1 MIYNKKQAIIGYILD
16 FIQVLVFIL
25 PVLLEYFSREKM
37 GVIRYL
43 VFKNQ
48 GFQKTI
54 FTLQLISLYKCAL
67 FSGFIL
73 CIILLIYNYNKI
85 RYIGITKPIISGIV
99 FNLLGIVFMLNKHIE
114 LLNSYYF
121 FLISIFTIII
131 LQYIKLLINYLL
143 KNTTE

>member
-1 MIYNKKQAIIGYILD
+1 MICNKKQAIIGYILD
-16 FIQVLVFIL
+16 FVQILVFIL
-25 PVLLEYFSREKM
+25 PVILEYYSREKM

-54 FTLQLISLYKCAL
+54 FTLQLISLYKCIL
-67 FSGFIL
+67 FSSFIL
-73 CIILLIYNYNKI
+73 CTILLIYNYNKI
-85 RYIGITKPIISGIV
+85 RYIGLTKTIISAIV
-99 FNLLGIVFMLNKHIE
+99 FNLVGIVFMLNKHIE

-143 KNTTE
+143 KKQN